1 MASIINGIANNSD
14 VQSMIVSMFNKINS
28 ATINASKNVQN
39 TKEKSISSAEF
50 IKSLEEQL
58 QKSEKF
64 TPEVNKNTHNEIGM
78 PAGMTISDDNTITKD
93 SFNKLLNS
101 VIETLDENSD
111 GKISQQEME
120 NFTEK
125 LSHLGNSETTGSL
138 ASSKAG
144 EFLKNQATN
153 FIQKLIDKYKDNSES
168 ILGIFV

>member
-1 MASIINGIANNSD
+1 MASIINTIANNSD

-28 ATINASKNVQN
+28 ATINASKNIQSEKV
-39 TKEKSISSAEF
+39 KSISSADF
-50 IKSLEEQL
+50 VKSLEEQL

-64 TPEVNKNTHNEIGM
+64 TPEVNKNAHNEIGM

-101 VIETLDENSD
+101 VMETLDENSD